1 MLWPLFLRLQGRRVL
16 LVGGGAV
23 AVQKARALQAAGAD
37 LCIVAPAIDVSL
49 RAHRHHLRAV
59 EEPDL
64 DGAWLV
70 VSAAPADVNRQVA
83 AWAEPRRVFV
93 LAVDD
98 PQVGSAYGAA
108 LLQRGGITVALSSD
122 GQAPGLLSLL
132 RMAIDSLLPD
142 DMTTWVERATQLRAA
157 QKEAGVPLGARVPLL
172 LAEINRIYA
181 ERGA

>member
-1 MLWPLFLRLQGRRVL
+1 MSG
-16 LVGGGAV
+16 
-23 AVQKARALQAAGAD
+23 ALQ
-37 LCIVAPAIDVSL
+37 
-49 RAHRHHLRAV
+49 
-59 EEPDL
+59 
-64 DGAWLV
+64 
-70 VSAAPADVNRQVA
+70 A